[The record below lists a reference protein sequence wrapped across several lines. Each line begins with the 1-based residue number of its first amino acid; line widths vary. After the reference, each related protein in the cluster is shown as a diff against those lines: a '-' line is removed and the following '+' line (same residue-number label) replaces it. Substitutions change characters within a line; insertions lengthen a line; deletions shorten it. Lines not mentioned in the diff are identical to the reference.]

1 MERIIGKKIKEL
13 RKNNNLSQDEL
24 GKKVACDRNKIA
36 DWERNKSEPKIEYII
51 KLSKVFNV
59 SSDYLLGLSE
69 PFTTDNELK
78 FVCDYTGLNEKAIN
92 KLSLYGSR
100 IEHTKPEEYNDRQRR
115 KHEVKSDIISS
126 RLFFKIAHHVE
137 KYNEKSE
144 QLISLVDKFKKS
156 DNNPFGE
163 LEDIE
168 NKEKEMKYELYEMQE
183 DCIEYIKK
191 QCPNTDI
198 LNKISEKLYE
208 DLTQDIIE
216 DTENG
221 K

>member
-13 RKNNNLSQDEL
+13 RKKNNLSQDKLGEL
-24 GKKVACDRNKIA
+24 VACDRQKIA

-51 KLSKVFNV
+51 KLSNVFKV

-92 KLSLYGSR
+92 KLSIYGSR
-100 IEHTKPEEYNDRQRR
+100 IERIRNGKYDYNHS
-115 KHEVKSDIISS
+115 KIHKIESDIIDS
-126 RLFFKIAHHVE
+126 RLFFKIARHVE

>member
-1 MERIIGKKIKEL
+1 VEKTIGKKIKEL
-13 RKNNNLSQDEL
+13 RKENNLSQDKLGEL
-24 GKKVACDRNKIA
+24 VACDRNKIA

-78 FVCDYTGLNEKAIN
+78 FVCEYTGLNEKAIG
-92 KLSLYGSR
+92 KLSVYGLR
-100 IEHTKPEEYNDRQRR
+100 IEKIRKGEKIKENDIQ
-115 KHEVKSDIISS
+115 SDIIDS

-156 DNNPFGE
+156 NNYLFGE

-191 QCPNTDI
+191 QCPNID
-198 LNKISEKLYE
+198 KLE
-208 DLTQDIIE
+208 TIDNELVKSIIE
-216 DTENG
+216 DIENDE
-221 K
+221 